1 MELLNVLTYSSSLLY
16 SHSADQSEEQ
26 SLGSSNI
33 AELSPGA
40 IDSCRSEYHAAFNSM
55 MMERM
60 TTDINA
66 LKKQYSRI
74 KKKQQQQVH
83 HVYIRAGN
91 VSKHISFTDLLQD
104 NFIIGNKANDIC
116 LHLSRQVDKHK
127 RD

>member
-1 MELLNVLTYSSSLLY
+1 MVGIRHRLPLEISYRSTDTSLEYANLFLTSTLFPPST
-16 SHSADQSEEQ
+16 DQNEEQ

-40 IDSCRSEYHAAFNSM
+40 IDSCRSDYQTAFNSM

-91 VSKHISFTDLLQD
+91 TSKMC
-104 NFIIGNKANDIC
+104 FIP
-116 LHLSRQVDKHK
+116 
-127 RD
+127 

>member
-1 MELLNVLTYSSSLLY
+1 
-16 SHSADQSEEQ
+16 
-26 SLGSSNI
+26 
-33 AELSPGA
+33 
-40 IDSCRSEYHAAFNSM
+40 

-91 VSKHISFTDLLQD
+91 VSKCASLTDLLQA
-104 NFIIGNKANDIC
+104 NFTVG
-116 LHLSRQVDKHK
+116 DKENNILLRLTK
-127 RD
+127 

>member
-1 MELLNVLTYSSSLLY
+1 
-16 SHSADQSEEQ
+16 
-26 SLGSSNI
+26 
-33 AELSPGA
+33 
-40 IDSCRSEYHAAFNSM
+40 M

-91 VSKHISFTDLLQD
+91 TSKHASFPDLLQT
-104 NFIIGNKANDIC
+104 NFV
-116 LHLSRQVDKHK
+116 RQMAFFYI
-127 RD
+127 